1 MNISISWR
9 LRLFPVIVFFGYA
22 KLRPVRCNSTAMDF
36 LGSESFKKAKVERRK
51 QEGREGQMRSCSWL
65 FRTSALKLLRRA
77 ESEGGI
83 MCSLKKLDA

>member
-36 LGSESFKKAKVERRK
+36 LVRCLRSSIGSESFKKAKVERRK
-51 QEGREGQMRSCSWL
+51 QEGRRDECAAAAGFFEQVPSSCSGAQNP
-65 FRTSALKLLRRA
+65 R
-77 ESEGGI
+77 EG
-83 MCSLKKLDA
+83 